1 MRRSLALLPLL
12 LLVGCGQPKTK
23 TPLTQGLP
31 VTTNV
36 WAQLSLVTENKPNNK
51 ANSEILQGFEA
62 LLQANPESRRNL
74 AKIMEALGAIK
85 DAGLGD
91 LAKGDL
97 KSVTIGATLPKNAA
111 LIGPSPADLQLVLIL
126 RGNFNPIRISEFANN
141 NGLKQTEVGGAPTW
155 ALVQLIGKIAKEKQT
170 TPDPFGF
177 GLTAVDEHTLVI
189 ATPSVLNHA
198 VAALQGKEGSL
209 IAPRINVLDAYQDWQ
224 LLVVF
229 SDRDLIANAAAA
241 LSGNVPVVSTA
252 RNSPNA
258 ASPTAA
264 SGKLPA
270 CNPAAASVGGRCL
283 ARNASI
289 SCNSSAAENL
299 PVARARSHASTSGQ
313 RSTAAPASKL
323 GRAAHSAKA
332 AMSACS
338 PSCARALPS
347 GLKATI
353 PARARAR
360 SARGNTSVSATPTP
374 STPSARA

>member
-126 RGNFNPIRISEFANN
+126 RGNFNPTRISEFANN

-229 SDRDLIANAAAA
+229 SDRDLIDNAAAENSKGERTASLVKAYLDA
-241 LSGNVPVVSTA
+241 LPHDH
-252 RNSPNA
+252 
-258 ASPTAA
+258 
-264 SGKLPA
+264 
-270 CNPAAASVGGRCL
+270 
-283 ARNASI
+283 I
-289 SCNSSAAENL
+289 
-299 PVARARSHASTSGQ
+299 VAISGQ
-313 RSTAAPASKL
+313 RGDQSAFGLYGVNAATQESLSYGVSMSTTLAPKMVELAGKLVKFAAEEK
-323 GRAAHSAKA
+323 
-332 AMSACS
+332 
-338 PSCARALPS
+338 
-347 GLKATI
+347 
-353 PARARAR
+353 
-360 SARGNTSVSATPTP
+360 
-374 STPSARA
+374 